1 MNATPNPAP
10 LGEPEA
16 RALADA
22 INQVARNQPPDAAL
36 KLVEMALARA
46 PQQPIVLNAAARYLF
61 RTGNAARAR
70 ELWQRAL
77 ATDANSKVLWANLAA
92 ACRALGDLDT
102 ESAALDKA
110 LALDPR
116 YVLALLHKGDFLER
130 VGKPKAASIVYEGA
144 LAGAARSDSLLPTMS
159 SALAHAREVVLRNQR
174 EMEAF
179 LEQEVAPVLSQHSAL
194 EQQRFIGCRD
204 IVLGKRRAY
213 ASEPKNMLFPYL
225 PAIEFFAREDFPWL
239 DILEEATE
247 DIAAEALSVLDNDR
261 SGFAPY
267 VDFPPGTPVD
277 QWGPLNHSMDWST
290 YSLWHDGVPLE
301 DHIAKCP
308 KTAAVLARLPLC
320 DVPGYAPGAYFS
332 VLKPHTRLPAHTGTT
347 NTRSIVHLPLII
359 PERCEFRV
367 GSQVRPWRRG
377 KAWVFD
383 DTIEHEA
390 WNDSDQTRVILIFD
404 IWNPLLTAAERD
416 MVRALTIGVGR
427 YYGADAPQLG
437 SR

>member
-1 MNATPNPAP
+1 M
-10 LGEPEA
+10 E
-16 RALADA
+16 
-22 INQVARNQPPDAAL
+22 AL
-36 KLVEMALARA
+36 KLVEMALVRA
-46 PQQPIVLNAAARYLF
+46 PQQPIVLNAAGGHLF

-70 ELWQRAL
+70 ELFERAL
-77 ATDANSKVLWANLAA
+77 ASDANSKVLWTNLAA
-92 ACRALGDLDT
+92 ACRALGDSRA
-102 ESAALDKA
+102 ESEALDKA
-110 LALDPR
+110 LALEPR
-116 YVLALLHKGDFLER
+116 YVLALLQKGDLLER
-130 VGKPKAASIVYEGA
+130 LGKPKAAAMVYEGA
-144 LAGAARSDSLLPTMS
+144 LASAARSGPAPQQLAP
-159 SALAHAREVVLRNQR
+159 ALARARDVVLANCRD
-174 EMEAF
+174 MEAF
-179 LEQEVAPVLSQHSAL
+179 LDQEIASVVSQYAAV

-204 IVLGKRRAY
+204 ILLGKRRAY
-213 ASEPKNMLFPYL
+213 ASEPKSMLFPYL
-225 PAIEFFAREDFPWL
+225 PAIEFFSREHTPWL
-239 DILEEATE
+239 HILEEATE

-261 SGFAPY
+261 SEFAPY

-301 DHIAKCP
+301 NHIAKCP

-320 DVPGYAPGAYFS
+320 DVPGFAPGAYFS

-367 GSQVRPWRRG
+367 GSQVRAWVKG

-383 DTIEHEA
+383 DTIDHEA
-390 WNDSDQTRVILIFD
+390 WNNSDATRVILIFD

>member
-1 MNATPNPAP
+1 LNATPIS
-10 LGEPEA
+10 EPEA

-22 INQVARNQPPDAAL
+22 IDQVSRSQPPEEAL
-36 KLVEMALARA
+36 KLLEMALARA
-46 PQQPIVLNAAARYLF
+46 PQQPIVLNAAGGHLF

-70 ELWQRAL
+70 ELFERAL
-77 ATDANSKVLWANLAA
+77 VSDANSKVLWTNLAA
-92 ACRALGDLDT
+92 VCRALGDLQA
-102 ESAALDKA
+102 ESEALDKA
-110 LALDPR
+110 LALEPR
-116 YVLALLHKGDFLER
+116 YVLALLQKGDLLER
-130 VGKPKAASIVYEGA
+130 LGKPKAAAMVYEGA
-144 LAGAARSDSLLPTMS
+144 LASAARSGPVPQQLGP
-159 SALAHAREVVLRNQR
+159 ALARARDVVLANRR
-174 EMEAF
+174 DMEAF
-179 LEQEVAPVLSQHSAL
+179 LDQEIASVVSQHAAV

-204 IVLGKRRAY
+204 ILLGKRRAY
-213 ASEPKNMLFPYL
+213 ASEPKSMLFPLL
-225 PAIEFFAREDFPWL
+225 PAIEFFSREHTPWL
-239 DILEEATE
+239 HILEEATE

-301 DHIAKCP
+301 NHIAKCP

-367 GSQVRPWRRG
+367 GSQVRPWVKG
-377 KAWVFD
+377 QAWVFD
-383 DTIEHEA
+383 DTIDHEA
-390 WNDSDQTRVILIFD
+390 WNNSDETRVILIFD

-416 MVRALTIGVGR
+416 MVGALTIGVGR